1 MNFSK
6 FLTDKNGRIISS
18 IILGLGLSTLFRQ
31 ICKGKNC
38 VIQHAAPMN
47 NIEGQVYKYNNKC
60 YKYTASPVKCDKNK
74 KILQFA

>member
-18 IILGLGLSTLFRQ
+18 IILGLGLATLFRQ
-31 ICKGKNC
+31 ICKGTNC

-47 NIEGQVYKYNNKC
+47 EIEGQVYKYNNKC
-60 YKYTASPVKCDKNK
+60 YKYTTSPVKCDNNK